1 MHQYDQHFDHIGAL
15 DDVVNK
21 YEVPLYMNKEEFS
34 FLKDPD
40 NFQEND
46 QEYAVH

>member
-1 MHQYDQHFDHIGAL
+1 MHFDHIGAL

-40 NFQEND
+40 KMVLLSLSNM
-46 QEYAVH
+46 VCL